1 MNDEKTDKLSGEE
14 QQRRMQ
20 KDCAP
25 QLPGNIQIAR
35 VDNGWLVGVHN
46 SPRTMDYGCGPSK
59 QYVFGDASSLS
70 RALEHLVLGHEPNW
84 VLDAWET
91 KRRMQYADALEKI
104 RNNGEAFDACIGD
117 DIGDLLVRHINR
129 TVQAHKAKKK

>member
-1 MNDEKTDKLSGEE
+1 MKDEKTDKLSGEE
-14 QQRRMQ
+14 Q
-20 KDCAP
+20 

-35 VDNGWLVGVHN
+35 VDNGWLVGVHT
-46 SPRTMDYGCGPSK
+46 PRTMDYGCGPSK

-70 RALEHLVLGHEPNW
+70 RALEHLVLGHAPNW

-104 RNNGEAFDACIGD
+104 RANGDAFGACIGD

-129 TVQAHKAKKK
+129 TIQEFKFKKK